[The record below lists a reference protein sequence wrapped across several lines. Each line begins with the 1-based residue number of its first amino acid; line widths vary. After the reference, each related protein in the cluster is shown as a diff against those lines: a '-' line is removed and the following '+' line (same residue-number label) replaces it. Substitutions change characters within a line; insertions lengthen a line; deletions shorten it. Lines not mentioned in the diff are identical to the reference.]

1 ELAREQMSPE
11 QRAERDR
18 LYALNPDEVGDSGPS
33 VVTINGVVASLA
45 CTEALMSSR
54 SAVFLVFKARLHCGA
69 VAEATRTGDVD
80 VFLVFKA
87 RLHCGGTMAYAG
99 SGNLLSSWSSRPG
112 SIAAGQHLGT
122 RFLGCRGLP
131 GLQGQAPLRHG
142 PMTPDA
148 HSLKQVFLVFKARLH
163 CGPNAPGLS

>member
-87 RLHCGGTMAYAG
+87 RLHCGEVE
-99 SGNLLSSWSSRPG
+99 R
-112 SIAAGQHLGT
+112 
-122 RFLGCRGLP
+122 
-131 GLQGQAPLRHG
+131 LR
-142 PMTPDA
+142 TELA
-148 HSLKQVFLVFKARLH
+148 TLVFLVFKARLH
-163 CGPNAPGLS
+163 CGS